1 MRGELLHP
9 LHTLSRAPGTWSAA
23 GGRILRPVVAR
34 TAQNHEQRSGAG
46 KPRKSRGAAP
56 GATWASSPPRHAAA
70 PSRAAVQLGG
80 RRPEPRRRTHAG
92 LSAVS
97 VLACCC
103 CRLHLALQPDR
114 AERLWSCRAW
124 PCPPHT
130 PCRLTAASS
139 TRVLLQALAFLPELS
154 PKQPVVNK
162 NQLAVLSMW
171 ICGIPC

>member
-1 MRGELLHP
+1 MVGRRGANS
-9 LHTLSRAPGTWSAA
+9 T
-23 GGRILRPVVAR
+23 AR
-34 TAQNHEQRSGAG
+34 RSTNSS
-46 KPRKSRGAAP
+46 KPRTIQYSELCSANQGRAGGAAP

-92 LSAVS
+92 FSAVS
-97 VLACCC
+97 LLACCC

-114 AERLWSCRAW
+114 AARLWSYRAW

-130 PCRLTAASS
+130 PCRLTAASL